1 MQQQIQVN
9 NLTKKFN
16 NFTAVNNLSF
26 NVSQGEVL
34 GFLGPNG
41 AGKTTSMRM
50 ITGYMQPTAG
60 SISVYGHDIVKDTIA
75 AQNIIG
81 YVPEGAP
88 LYPDMTPKMF
98 LTFVGKVRGLSSAK
112 LNERLDYV
120 ANKLHLHSMWEQT
133 IDTLSK
139 GFKRRVALA
148 QALLH
153 DPKILI
159 LDEPTDGLDPLQ
171 KKEIRSL
178 IKELAHNKTI
188 IISTHILEEVQ
199 AVCTRA
205 MIIANGV
212 ILVDDIPANLLARD
226 KYHQSVLITLD
237 TTQNI
242 QTQVHALEQL
252 EYVASVE
259 YTPDDS
265 RMLILPKTK
274 DSILQ
279 PVTTFCQAHNVPVKS
294 VSEHTGQLDRVFCQ
308 IIESHNQI

>member
-1 MQQQIQVN
+1 MEQQIQVN
-9 NLTKKFN
+9 NLTKQFN
-16 NFTAVNNLSF
+16 NFTAVDNLSF
-26 NVSQGEVL
+26 KVSQGEVL

-50 ITGYMQPTAG
+50 ITGYMQPTSG

-98 LTFVGKVRGLSSAK
+98 LTFVGQARGLSHAK

-178 IKELAHNKTI
+178 IKELAHDKTI

-205 MIIANGV
+205 MIMANGV
-212 ILVDDIPANLLARD
+212 ILADDLPANLLARD
-226 KYHQSVLITLD
+226 KYHKSVMLTLNSSEHIEK
-237 TTQNI
+237 QAQI
-242 QTQVHALEQL
+242 IEKL

-259 YTPDDS
+259 YTIDDA
-265 RMLILPKTK
+265 RLLILPKNT
-274 DSILQ
+274 DSMIQLI
-279 PVTTFCQAHNVPVKS
+279 TTFCQTQTIPIKLI
-294 VSEHTGQLDRVFCQ
+294 SEHTGQLDRVFCQ
-308 IIESHNQI
+308 IIEKHTQG